1 MLILSIALRFAMPAL
16 GCFPHSH
23 CRE

>member
-1 MLILSIALRFAMPAL
+1 MLILSIALRFGMPAL